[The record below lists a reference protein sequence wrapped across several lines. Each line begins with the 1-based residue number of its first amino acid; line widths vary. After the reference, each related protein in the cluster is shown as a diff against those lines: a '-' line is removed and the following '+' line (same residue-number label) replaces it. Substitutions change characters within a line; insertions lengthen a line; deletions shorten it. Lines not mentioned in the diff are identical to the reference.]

1 MEEDEFESGFEDM
14 KTDEEYEEELDP
26 HSSKFRAQGQLMS
39 YEEEPSFEGYLQVK
53 VCSNLVNSV
62 QLYHEV
68 FGLKEDQLWKIFPL
82 LTTA

>member
-62 QLYHEV
+62 QTYGKTV
-68 FGLKEDQLWKIFPL
+68 RLKAIQGRLVVRDN
-82 LTTA
+82 